1 MKSKK
6 LLFSTLLMLGGIAT
20 YITMSS
26 NSGGKMGVA
35 ATGCGGCHGSMNTN
49 TTMLLQG
56 NGNML
61 TNQYTP
67 GTLYNITV
75 VMGSTSAKPKFGFDI
90 EASAGTISTPAPAN
104 TMVMGNEIHHT
115 TPFTGTIIGPA
126 SGATLTFSWTA
137 PPAASAPASITFDVS
152 TNAINDNGT
161 TAGDE
166 WNKATFTF
174 TKAAPASVSNVEST
188 QFNLYP
194 NPVAENVTLK
204 TNATIQSVKAISLTG
219 SIIQLAYS
227 KKNNEEYNIDT
238 KSLATGA
245 YILLINDG
253 KSTSHKKFIKQ

>member
-49 TTMLLQG
+49 TSMLLQG

-75 VMGSTSAKPKFGFDI
+75 VMGSTTAKPKFGFDI

-115 TPFTGTIIGPA
+115 TPFTGTVVGTA
-126 SGATLTFSWTA
+126 SGTALTFSWTA
-137 PPAASAPASITFDVS
+137 PAAASAPASITFDVS
-152 TNAINDNGT
+152 TNAINDDGN

-219 SIIQLAYS
+219 SMIQLTYS